1 MITYSRKP
9 LNFLKSLT
17 VIAFI
22 ATILLLNGCNT
33 FDREEQTPVYFY
45 IDTFALTT
53 KSDNS
58 QGSNAH
64 DIKDAWVYVDGQ
76 LIGAFEVPVMVPV
89 LAMDTA
95 RITILA
101 GIKKNGRSDDREIY
115 PFYKALQDTMVLV
128 PGRIDSFSPSIKYHD
143 STEFKWIEDYEDRT
157 ISFEPSGSDIT
168 EDSMRLT
175 FEPSEVY
182 RHSNLNQVSGYVEFD
197 SINQRFENSTISKFT
212 IPSNSSTYLEINY
225 NLETEAQIGFYA
237 YDQAGIL
244 IDRVNV
250 LYLFNTKNT
259 VTGDYDWKKSYISL
273 NEDMSDPRFSNAT
286 FKIFIYAKNFSDNPT
301 ARLYF
306 DNLKL
311 LHF

>member
-1 MITYSRKP
+1 MITYFKKP
-9 LNFLKSLT
+9 SNFLKSLT
-17 VIAFI
+17 VIASI

-33 FDREEQTPVYFY
+33 LDREEQTPVYFF
-45 IDTFALTT
+45 IDTFSLTT

-76 LIGAFEVPVMVPV
+76 LIGAFEVPVTIPV

-115 PFYKALQDTMVLV
+115 PFYKAAQDTMVLV
-128 PGRIDSFSPSIKYHD
+128 PGRIDSFFPKIRYHD
-143 STEFKWIEDYEDRT
+143 STEFKWIEDFEDRT
-157 ISFEPSGSDIT
+157 ISFEPSGVDIE

-175 FEPSEVY
+175 YDPSEVY
-182 RHSNLNQVSGYVEFD
+182 RHSNLNQVSGYIEFD
-197 SINQRFENSTISKFT
+197 SINQRFENSTISKFAV
-212 IPSNSSTYLEINY
+212 PRNSSTYLEMNY

-237 YDQAGIL
+237 YDQVGIL

-250 LYLFNTKNT
+250 LYLFKTD
-259 VTGDYDWKKSYISL
+259 GEWKKSYISL
-273 NEDMSDPRFSNAT
+273 NEDMSDPRFTNAT
-286 FKIFIYAKNFSDNPT
+286 FKIFIYAKNFSDNPN
-301 ARLYF
+301 ARVYF

>member
-1 MITYSRKP
+1 MILISRKQTSR
-9 LNFLKSLT
+9 FKS
-17 VIAFI
+17 FI
-22 ATILLLNGCNT
+22 VVAAVFAVLIFNGCNV
-33 FDREEQTPVYFY
+33 FDREEQTPTYFF
-45 IDTFALTT
+45 IDTFAVTT

-76 LIGAFEVPVMVPV
+76 LIGAFEVPVIIPV
-89 LAMDTA
+89 LAMDTV
-95 RITILA
+95 RVTILA

-115 PFYKALQDTMVLV
+115 PFYRALQDTLVLV
-128 PGRIDSFSPSIKYHD
+128 PGRIDSFFPSITYHD
-143 STEFKWIEDYEDRT
+143 STQFKWIEDFEDRT
-157 ISFEPSGSDIT
+157 ISFEPSGNNIE

-175 FEPSEVY
+175 YDPSEVY
-182 RHSNLNQVSGYVEFD
+182 NHSNLNQVSGYVEFD
-197 SINQRFENSTISKFT
+197 SINQKFENSSISKFT
-212 IPSNSSTYLEINY
+212 IPRNTSTYLEINY

-250 LYLFNTKNT
+250 LYLFNTKNA
-259 VTGDYDWKKSYISL
+259 VTKEYEWKKSYISL
-273 NEDMSDPRFSNAT
+273 NEDMSDPRFTNAT
-286 FKIFIYAKNFSDNPT
+286 FKIFIYAKNFSDNPN

>member
-1 MITYSRKP
+1 MTE
-9 LNFLKSLT
+9 KSKHH
-17 VIAFI
+17 
-22 ATILLLNGCNT
+22 
-33 FDREEQTPVYFY
+33 VYFF
-45 IDTFALTT
+45 IDTFSLTT

-76 LIGAFEVPVMVPV
+76 LIGAFEVPVTIPV

-115 PFYKALQDTMVLV
+115 PFYKAAQDTMVLV
-128 PGRIDSFSPSIKYHD
+128 PGRIDSFFPKIRYHD
-143 STEFKWIEDYEDRT
+143 STEFKWIEDFEDRT
-157 ISFEPSGSDIT
+157 ISFEPSGVDIE

-175 FEPSEVY
+175 YDPSEVY
-182 RHSNLNQVSGYVEFD
+182 RHSNLNQVSGYIEFD
-197 SINQRFENSTISKFT
+197 SINQRFENSTISKFAV
-212 IPSNSSTYLEINY
+212 PRNSSTYLEMNY

-250 LYLFNTKNT
+250 LYLFKTD
-259 VTGDYDWKKSYISL
+259 GEWKKSYISL
-273 NEDMSDPRFSNAT
+273 NEDMSDPRFTNAT
-286 FKIFIYAKNFSDNPT
+286 FKIFIYAKNFSDNPN
-301 ARLYF
+301 ARVYF

>member
-1 MITYSRKP
+1 MITYFKKP
-9 LNFLKSLT
+9 SNFLKSLT
-17 VIAFI
+17 VIASI

-33 FDREEQTPVYFY
+33 FDREEQTPVYFF
-45 IDTFALTT
+45 IDTFSLTT

-76 LIGAFEVPVMVPV
+76 LIGAFEVPVTIPV

-115 PFYKALQDTMVLV
+115 PFYKAAQDTMVLV
-128 PGRIDSFSPSIKYHD
+128 PGRIDSFFPKIRYHD
-143 STEFKWIEDYEDRT
+143 STEFKWIEDFEDRT
-157 ISFEPSGSDIT
+157 ISFEPSGVDIE

-175 FEPSEVY
+175 YDPSEVY
-182 RHSNLNQVSGYVEFD
+182 RHSNLNQVSGYIEFD
-197 SINQRFENSTISKFT
+197 SINQRFENSTISKFAV
-212 IPSNSSTYLEINY
+212 PRNSSTYLEMNY

-237 YDQAGIL
+237 YDQVGIL

-250 LYLFNTKNT
+250 LYLFKTD
-259 VTGDYDWKKSYISL
+259 GEWKKSYISL
-273 NEDMSDPRFSNAT
+273 NEDMSDPRFTNAT
-286 FKIFIYAKNFSDNPT
+286 FKIFIYAKNFSDNPN
-301 ARLYF
+301 ARVYF